1 MYETLLHE
9 AEEERID
16 VVYRP
21 LRGKTKGLYC
31 NGVIAINRNISS
43 TTEKACILAEELGH
57 YHTSVG
63 NILDQ
68 SKLQNRK
75 QELQARAWSYQKLVP
90 LDKLVEAY
98 KAGIK
103 TRHELADF
111 LEVTEVFLMAALQKY
126 KEKYGIYC
134 RIGNYYLCFEPLGI
148 IENFEIRHQE
158 QKPAK
163 EEAGFVLK

>member
-21 LRGKTKGLYC
+21 LRGKIKGLYC

-57 YHTSVG
+57 YHSSVG

-75 QELQARAWSYQKLVP
+75 QECRARAWSYQKLVP
-90 LDKLVEAY
+90 LEKLIQAHKE
-98 KAGIK
+98 GIRA
-103 TRHELADF
+103 RHDLAEF
-111 LEVTEVFLMAALQKY
+111 LGITEQFLMSALQNY
-126 KEKYGIYC
+126 KEKHGYYC
-134 RIGNYYLCFEPLGI
+134 RVGDYWIYFEPLGI
-148 IENFEIRHQE
+148 LEIRQQE
-158 QKPAK
+158 LKPA
-163 EEAGFVLK
+163 ENEVVFLLY